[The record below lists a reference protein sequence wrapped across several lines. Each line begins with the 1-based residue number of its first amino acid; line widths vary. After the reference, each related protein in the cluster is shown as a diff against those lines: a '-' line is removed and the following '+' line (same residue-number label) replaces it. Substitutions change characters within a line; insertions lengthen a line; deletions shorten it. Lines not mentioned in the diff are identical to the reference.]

1 MIHIRPDGATHTDGN
16 GSYYKP
22 GVELN
27 WYRWNAELGNWFI
40 CGTMP
45 AGSLTPLPHVQVVEL
60 KKFDAP
66 QAPTDQ
72 PELTEAKRLL
82 LKLFK
87 ANDNCSEV
95 PEFTDPAVSQWP
107 GSPMRTEI
115 ETFLGL
121 KPVDPV
127 EAQLQ
132 RDELLYGNSYAL
144 RNADGTVTRLD
155 PTLIVI
161 RQRKL

>member
-1 MIHIRPDGATHTDGN
+1 MRPEGATHCDDAGD
-16 GSYYKP
+16 YYKSA
-22 GVELN
+22 GELN
-27 WYRWNAELGNWFI
+27 WHRWSKLTMCWVDV
-40 CGTMP
+40 GTIP
-45 AGSLTPLPHVQVVEL
+45 AGSLSTLPAVCMPCAPLATPNPAKPSGDEL
-60 KKFDAP
+60 A
-66 QAPTDQ
+66 
-72 PELTEAKRLL
+72 EAKRLL

-87 ANDNCSEV
+87 ANDACSEV
-95 PEFTDPAVSQWP
+95 AEFTDPAVSQWP
-107 GSPMRTEI
+107 GSPIRTEI

-132 RDELLYGNSYAL
+132 RDELLYGNSYAM
-144 RNADGTVTRLD
+144 RNADGTMTRLD